1 MRIQNWVKPG
11 LDGSGSQKS
20 YRTYINRKQNM
31 AAVKDYSVEEKLA
44 SLVRLQK
51 IDSKL
56 DEIKI
61 LKGEL
66 PMEVSDL
73 EDEIQGLTSRKNR
86 IEEEIN
92 GITEFIEQKKH
103 AIKDAEALVKKYE
116 KQSEAVKN
124 SREFEAINKEIEM
137 QQLEGKLAEK
147 HIRDANE
154 ELADKVKALETVKKQ
169 IANKE
174 GILSHKKGE
183 LDKIIA
189 ETEKEEKHYGK
200 LSDDARKGMDER
212 LLYSYDRIR
221 KSYRNGLAVV
231 PVVRDACGGCY
242 NSIPPQKQS
251 EIRQRKK
258 VMICENCG
266 RILVDDELNNSTEVK

>member
-1 MRIQNWVKPG
+1 
-11 LDGSGSQKS
+11 
-20 YRTYINRKQNM
+20 M
-31 AAVKDYSVEEKLA
+31 AAVKDYSVEEKLSA
-44 SLVRLQK
+44 LVRLQK

-56 DEIKI
+56 DEIKV

-73 EDEIQGLTSRKNR
+73 EDELQGLNARRTRV
-86 IEEEIN
+86 EEEIN
-92 GITEFIEQKKH
+92 GISEFIEQKKL
-103 AIKDAEALVKKYE
+103 AIKESEALVKKYE

-137 QQLEGKLAEK
+137 QTLEGKLADK

-154 ELADKVKALETVKKQ
+154 ELADKARALDVVKKQ
-169 IANKE
+169 IATRE
-174 GILSHKKGE
+174 TTLAHKKGE

-189 ETEKEEKHYGK
+189 ETEKEEKHFVDIADG
-200 LSDDARKGMDER
+200 ARKDTDDR

-231 PVVRDACGGCY
+231 PVVRDACGGCF
-242 NSIPPQKQS
+242 NAIPPQRQS

-266 RILVDDELNNSTEVK
+266 RILVDDELNNTTEVK

>member
-1 MRIQNWVKPG
+1 
-11 LDGSGSQKS
+11 
-20 YRTYINRKQNM
+20 M

-73 EDEIQGLTSRKNR
+73 EDEIQGLHSRQTR

-92 GITEFIEQKKH
+92 GITEFIEQKKNT
-103 AIKDAEALVKKYE
+103 IKESEALVKKYE
-116 KQSEAVKN
+116 KQSSTVKN
-124 SREFEAINKEIEM
+124 NREYEALTKEIEM
-137 QQLEGKLAEK
+137 QELEGKLAEK

-154 ELADKVKALETVKKQ
+154 EIAEKAKLLDQTKKHIGTRETALNQ
-169 IANKE
+169 
-174 GILSHKKGE
+174 KKGE
-183 LDKIIA
+183 LEKIIA
-189 ETEKEEKHYGK
+189 DTEKEEKQYSK
-200 LSDDARKGMDER
+200 LSGAAREGIDER

-231 PVVRDACGGCY
+231 PVLRDACGGCF
-242 NSIPPQKQS
+242 NAIPPQRQS
-251 EIRQRKK
+251 EIRQHKK
-258 VMICENCG
+258 IIVCENCG
-266 RILVDDELNNSTEVK
+266 RILVDEDLNTATGVK